1 MRPPGASERGRA
13 PVPTR
18 GAAVEERHLSEP
30 RTIRLVLSA
39 QAEKYVRRDAPVEVR
54 RLAATGALPLGPV
67 ELATVLF
74 ALLHDPDL
82 EVKARARESLE
93 KLPDTV
99 ASAVLSAADA
109 HPALLAWLAEAWR
122 DRADRMELLALN
134 AAADDRTYVFL
145 AGLPHRRV
153 VDVVANNQTR
163 LLRHPE
169 IVDALGNNPLT
180 GRATID
186 RILAFL
192 GLERPAAEAAEDGD
206 TSPPQ
211 PATLTDES
219 ALAALR
225 ELLGEDVSAFAPEL
239 VEELAEGETLDAE
252 KQGNLFALVQK
263 MNVMQKI
270 KLARMGNKEARGL
283 LIRDRNKIVA
293 AAAIRSPKLTG
304 QEVEGFAKAR
314 NVSDEVLRIIA
325 SNRDWTRAYN
335 VKLALATNP
344 KCPVPTA
351 LKFVS
356 HLQERE
362 LRSVMKSKDV
372 PTPISTQARRLLQ
385 QRGKI

>member
-1 MRPPGASERGRA
+1 MREAPTGGGERVQGMHSV
-13 PVPTR
+13 PVNEAEEPDR
-18 GAAVEERHLSEP
+18 VEERGLPDRGPAFAGHDLELEPGAAGQLHLGREP
-30 RTIRLVLSA
+30 QPAVGLVRL
-39 QAEKYVRRDAPVEVR
+39 DAPEVQRVPCVQVLR
-54 RLAATGALPLGPV
+54 RGT
-67 ELATVLF
+67 
-74 ALLHDPDL
+74 
-82 EVKARARESLE
+82 
-93 KLPDTV
+93 
-99 ASAVLSAADA
+99 ASADA
-109 HPALLAWLAEAWR
+109 HPAVLAWLAEAWR

-134 AAADDRTYVFL
+134 PAADDRTYVFL

-192 GLERPAAEAAEDGD
+192 GLERPAAEVSEEGD

-252 KQGNLFALVQK
+252 KQGSLFALVQK

-293 AAAIRSPKLTG
+293 SAAIRSPKITH

-314 NVSDEVLRIIA
+314 NVSDEVLRII
-325 SNRDWTRAYN
+325 SNNRDWTRGYG
-335 VKLALATNP
+335 VKVALATNP

-351 LKFVS
+351 MKFVNY
-356 HLQERE
+356 LQEKD
-362 LRSVMKSKDV
+362 LRAIMKSKDV
-372 PTPISTQARRLLQ
+372 PSPIATHARRLLEKK
-385 QRGKI
+385 GKH

>member
-1 MRPPGASERGRA
+1 
-13 PVPTR
+13 
-18 GAAVEERHLSEP
+18 LSEP

-54 RLAATGALPLGPV
+54 RLAASGALPLEPV

-74 ALLHDPDL
+74 ALTHDGDL
-82 EVKARARESLE
+82 EVKTRARESLE
-93 KLPDTV
+93 RLPDRIAT
-99 ASAVLSAADA
+99 AVLSAEA

-122 DRADRMELLALN
+122 DSAPRMELLALN
-134 AAADDRTYVFL
+134 AATDDRTYVFL

-153 VDVVANNQTR
+153 VDIVANNQTR

-169 IVDALGNNPLT
+169 IVEALGDNPLT

-192 GLERPAAEAAEDGD
+192 GLERPEAEVAEDGD
-206 TSPPQ
+206 AAPGE
-211 PATLTDES
+211 PASLTDES

-225 ELLGEDVSAFAPEL
+225 ELLGDDVSAFAPEL
-239 VEELAEGETLDAE
+239 VEELASDDTLDPE

-293 AAAIRSPKLTG
+293 SAAVRSPKITA

-325 SNRDWTRAYN
+325 NNRDWTRNYG

-351 LKFVS
+351 MKFT
-356 HLQERE
+356 HYLHERE
-362 LRSVMKSKDV
+362 LRAIMKSKDV
-372 PTPISTQARRLLQ
+372 PSPISTQARRLLQ
-385 QRGKI
+385 KKGKI